1 MPVLEHVDN
10 VLVLEDDYLIA
21 LDLTDLLSRLGCAR
35 TQLACS
41 PDEALSQV
49 DGVAFAT
56 IDVKLGTRRCLP
68 VVQKLEQL
76 GIPFIYVSGYTEPD
90 QPDLPKAPWVN
101 KPATAEDLLAAILAA
116 LPPPDISGLETILDG
131 HRAAEQLSPFLVASS
146 DE

>member
-1 MPVLEHVDN
+1 MPILEHVDN

-21 LDLTDLLSRLGCAR
+21 LDLTDLLGRLGCAR

-41 PDEALSQV
+41 PEEALSQV

-76 GIPFIYVSGYTEPD
+76 GIPFIYVSGYSAPD

-101 KPATAEDLLAAILAA
+101 KPATAEDLLAAILQV
-116 LPPPDISGLETILDG
+116 LPPTVMGALSDPIYSQQ
-131 HRAAEQLSPFLVASS
+131 AAEQLAPFLVASS